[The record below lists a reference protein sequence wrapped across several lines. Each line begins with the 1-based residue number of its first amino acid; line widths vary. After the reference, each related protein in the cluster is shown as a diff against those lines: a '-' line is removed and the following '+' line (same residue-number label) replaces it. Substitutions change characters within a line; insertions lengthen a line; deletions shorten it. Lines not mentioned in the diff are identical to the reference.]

1 MLNATDIASQSS
13 AMLQGMALA
22 VGLLALTVIV
32 GIFKPTQ
39 IMVALVRL
47 MFIICMAIL
56 VIAIIW
62 GLGTMAFLY
71 FSSTEVGSK

>member
-1 MLNATDIASQSS
+1 MNALDIATQSS

-22 VGLLALTVIV
+22 IGLLTLTVLV

-47 MFIICMAIL
+47 MFVITL
-56 VIAIIW
+56 VILTVAIIW

-71 FSSTEVGSK
+71 FSSTEVSFK

>member
-1 MLNATDIASQSS
+1 MSALDIASQSS

-22 VGLLALTVIV
+22 IGLLTLTVLV

-47 MFIICMAIL
+47 MFIITLAIL

-71 FSSTEVGSK
+71 FSNTEVSFK

>member
-1 MLNATDIASQSS
+1 MNGIDIASQSS

-22 VGLLALTVIV
+22 IGLLTLTVIV

-47 MFIICMAIL
+47 MFIVCIAIL
-56 VIAIIW
+56 VVVIVW

-71 FSSTEVGSK
+71 FSNTEVSFK

>member
-1 MLNATDIASQSS
+1 MNALDIATQSN

-22 VGLLALTVIV
+22 IGLLTLTVLV

-47 MFIICMAIL
+47 MFIITL
-56 VIAIIW
+56 VILTVAIIW

-71 FSSTEVGSK
+71 FSNTEVSFK

>member
-1 MLNATDIASQSS
+1 MNGIDIATQSN

-22 VGLLALTVIV
+22 IGLLTLTVLV

-47 MFIICMAIL
+47 MFIITLAIL
-56 VIAIIW
+56 VVAIIW

-71 FSSTEVGSK
+71 FSNTEVSFK

>member
-22 VGLLALTVIV
+22 IGLLTLTVLV

-47 MFIICMAIL
+47 MFVITL
-56 VIAIIW
+56 VILTVAIIW
-62 GLGTMAFLY
+62 GLGTMAFLH
-71 FSSTEVGSK
+71 FSSTEVSFK

>member
-1 MLNATDIASQSS
+1 MNALDIMSQST

-22 VGLLALTVIV
+22 IGLLTLTVIV

-47 MFIICMAIL
+47 MFITCLAIL
-56 VIAIIW
+56 TVAIIW

-71 FSSTEVGSK
+71 FSSAEVSFK

>member
-1 MLNATDIASQSS
+1 MSALDIAAQSS

-22 VGLLALTVIV
+22 IGLLTLTVLV

-47 MFIICMAIL
+47 MFVITL
-56 VIAIIW
+56 VILTVAIIW

-71 FSSTEVGSK
+71 FSSTEVSFK